1 MYYYYGQLI
10 MKNKDYY
17 NLNTIDYYQ
26 LDEETITIYHI
37 GYQNNTIA
45 IIEKYFDEPPFRAF
59 MRWLESQWWRTL
71 FSQVIIEVDNYCL
84 LRRERI

>member
-1 MYYYYGQLI
+1 MQVRLYISNMYYYYGQLI

-45 IIEKYFDEPPFRAF
+45 IIEKYFDEPPLQSIYEMAGITVVKDAF
-59 MRWLESQWWRTL
+59 LTS
-71 FSQVIIEVDNYCL
+71 YY
-84 LRRERI
+84 